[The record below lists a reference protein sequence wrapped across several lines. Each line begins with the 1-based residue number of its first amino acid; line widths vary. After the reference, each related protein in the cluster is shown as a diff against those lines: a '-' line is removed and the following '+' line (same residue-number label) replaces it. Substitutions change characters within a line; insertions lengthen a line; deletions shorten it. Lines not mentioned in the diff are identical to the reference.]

1 MEDSTWCFSMFLVWK
16 IESWFAKAKAH
27 TPNRKSEQPIQI
39 TCSESMWLYLSV
51 NISVLISKL
60 CILEFREPSWNSL
73 RKLLMCGHHF
83 LCFLCFLR
91 ADAVW
96 RDGVPL
102 QKHSSNER
110 RFFVT
115 LSVQLDWNDGTSN
128 TDQRIVLETPC
139 YGLHVKRFIWWCDSS

>member
-60 CILEFREPSWNSL
+60 CILEFREPSWYSL

-83 LCFLCFLR
+83 
-91 ADAVW
+91 
-96 RDGVPL
+96 
-102 QKHSSNER
+102 
-110 RFFVT
+110 FV
-115 LSVQLDWNDGTSN
+115 LSMFPPGWCCVT
-128 TDQRIVLETPC
+128 
-139 YGLHVKRFIWWCDSS
+139 WWCTVAKAFIKWTAFFCHSFGTAWLKWWHFKYRSTYCPRDPMLWTTCETIYMMMW